1 MNKKNI
7 IRVMAMIIVM
17 LAASVNAQAQFG
29 LINKAIN
36 SSKKKKE
43 AKAGNTPQE
52 VVAVSYKEVTMPKT
66 YEYPEIKDIVWKLAL
81 EEVPKNSTEKHRFT
95 PEGMHF
101 LSSDW
106 GIEKDQNY
114 PYTVRNRHLKV
125 AIMQQVDGK
134 WLLHY
139 FMLYNQYNEARR
151 DFSATQFK
159 LRDLPYSIE
168 HVTDYKP

>member
-66 YEYPEIKDIVWKLAL
+66 YEYPEI
-81 EEVPKNSTEKHRFT
+81 TETFR
-95 PEGMHF
+95 
-101 LSSDW
+101 
-106 GIEKDQNY
+106 I
-114 PYTVRNRHLKV
+114 R
-125 AIMQQVDGK
+125 
-134 WLLHY
+134 
-139 FMLYNQYNEARR
+139 
-151 DFSATQFK
+151 
-159 LRDLPYSIE
+159 
-168 HVTDYKP
+168 